1 MTEKEPGDRPDSP
14 RSKRTK
20 PAYAISSVDN
30 ALRLLLMFRDHKQLR
45 LSDASTSLGVSPS
58 TAHRLLAMLVHYDF
72 VHQDTGHGVYS
83 AGPAL
88 LDIGYGA
95 VRSLDLRSVAQPIL
109 ARLAGTLDETVH
121 LAQLEAGQIRYIA
134 GAESS
139 RPLRV
144 ADRTGQLF
152 PAHLTATG
160 RAILAGLEPAQL
172 DELLASGESHLS
184 AAERDEL
191 KRQLDKV
198 RATGHAVNYRDDGV
212 VSVAVAVTNPHG
224 LTVGAINA
232 SAPENRMSPNRQDEV
247 VAVLT
252 AAAQELGAALGHA

>member
-1 MTEKEPGDRPDSP
+1 MTERRPGEQSDSP
-14 RSKRTK
+14 KSKRTK

-30 ALRLLLMFRDHKQLR
+30 ALRLLLMFRDQKQLR
-45 LSDASTSLGVSPS
+45 LSDVSTSLGVSPS

-95 VRSLDLRSVAQPIL
+95 VRSLDLRSIAEPIL
-109 ARLAGTLDETVH
+109 ARLARTLDETVH
-121 LAQLEAGQIRYIA
+121 LAQLEAGHIRYIA

-152 PAHLTATG
+152 PAHQTATG
-160 RAILAGLEPAQL
+160 RAILAALEPAQL
-172 DELLASGESHLS
+172 DELLVAGDTQLS
-184 AAERDEL
+184 TAERAEL
-191 KRQLDKV
+191 EGQLGEV
-198 RATGHAVNYRDDGV
+198 RAKGHAVNYRDDGV
-212 VSVAVAVTNPHG
+212 VSVAVAVTNPRG

-232 SAPENRMSPNRQDEV
+232 SAPQNRMSPGRQDEIV
-247 VAVLT
+247 GVLST
-252 AAAQELGAALGHA
+252 AAADLGAALGHA